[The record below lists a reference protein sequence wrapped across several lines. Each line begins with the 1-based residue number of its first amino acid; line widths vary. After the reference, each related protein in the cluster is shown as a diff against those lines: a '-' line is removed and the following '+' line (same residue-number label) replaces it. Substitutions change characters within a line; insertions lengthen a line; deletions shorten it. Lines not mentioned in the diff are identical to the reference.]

1 MNMSGGYSLKVWV
14 AAAIVMIVAIVLPYS
29 TALAHPNHHATQEMV
44 SATLGPASVNV
55 VALESDQLAIR
66 LQPPAAEAP
75 AQSAD
80 HAPLKGDPQAAC
92 TESCCLLSG
101 ASCCGAA
108 IASGLP
114 GFVAGFAASRRFFPP
129 QDSLLSGLSAQTL
142 QEPPR
147 VQL

>member
-1 MNMSGGYSLKVWV
+1 MFGRYSLKDWA

-29 TALAHPNHHATQEMV
+29 AALAHPNHHASQEMV
-44 SATLGPASVNV
+44 SATLAPASVQV

-80 HAPLKGDPQAAC
+80 RTPLKGDPQAAC

-101 ASCCGAA
+101 AGCCSAA

-114 GFVAGFAASRRFFPP
+114 GFFAGFAASRRFLPP
-129 QDSLLSGLSAQTL
+129 RDSLLSGLSAKTL

>member
-1 MNMSGGYSLKVWV
+1 MDGKPLLKDWA
-14 AAAIVMIVAIVLPYS
+14 AAAIIMIVDIFLPYS
-29 TALAHPNHHATQEMV
+29 TALAHPNHHATQEMI
-44 SATLGPASVNV
+44 SATLASVNV
-55 VALESDQLAIR
+55 VAVDSDQLATR
-66 LQPPAAEAP
+66 SQLPAAEAP
-75 AQSAD
+75 AQSEE

-92 TESCCLLSG
+92 SESCCLLSG

-114 GFVAGFAASRRFFPP
+114 GFLAAFASNRRFLPP